1 MKIKNLTCLAALA
14 VAGGISAADIELPKP
29 ETTGGMPLQEALAN
43 RRTDRKFSS
52 KPLSREMLSNLLWS
66 ALGVNRADGKRTA
79 PRAGPSFHIHRPR
92 RKLRAARARFA
103 PFRFDRGAPSRY
115 NLFHKLTAGGRR
127 YVLFLH

>member
-79 PRAGPSFHIHRPR
+79 PTARNQQEITLYVCIPEGTFRYDATANKLVQTSEKRAGD
-92 RKLRAARARFA
+92 A
-103 PFRFDRGAPSRY
+103 P
-115 NLFHKLTAGGRR
+115 LML
-127 YVLFLH
+127 V